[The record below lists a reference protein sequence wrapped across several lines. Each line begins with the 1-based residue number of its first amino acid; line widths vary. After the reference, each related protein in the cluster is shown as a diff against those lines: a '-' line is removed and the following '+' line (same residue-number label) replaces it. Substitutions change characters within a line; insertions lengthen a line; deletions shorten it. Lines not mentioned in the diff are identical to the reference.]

1 MKEISILGSTG
12 SVGRQT
18 LEVARHNPDEF
29 KVVGIASRFSRDI
42 LIEQIREF
50 SPRVVSVLN
59 SEEKEKLEEM
69 TNDLKIKPEIV
80 CGLPGLI
87 KVSTMPE
94 VKMVVVAVVG
104 LVGLVPTLKAIEYR
118 KDIALATKEV
128 MVIAGKIV
136 KQALKKFKVNLIPI
150 DSEHSAIFQCL
161 KGEAPDHIKKIILT
175 CSGGPFRQK
184 TREELKKVT
193 VREALRHPNW
203 KMGQKITIASAT
215 LMNKGLE
222 ILEAKWLFD
231 VKLEQI
237 EVIIH
242 PQSIIHSMVEF
253 KDGNVT
259 ALLSSPDMRYPI
271 QYALSFPR
279 RLKNGLARRLN
290 LAKVG
295 QLTYEKPDVRRFPCL
310 SLAIQA
316 GKLGGTMPAVLV
328 AADEVAVEKFTQGKL
343 AFNRIPE
350 IIRKTMGSHRII
362 KNPSLS
368 QILVADNWARR
379 RAAELI

>member
-1 MKEISILGSTG
+1 
-12 SVGRQT
+12 
-18 LEVARHNPDEF
+18 
-29 KVVGIASRFSRDI
+29 
-42 LIEQIREF
+42 
-50 SPRVVSVLN
+50 
-59 SEEKEKLEEM
+59 
-69 TNDLKIKPEIV
+69 
-80 CGLPGLI
+80 
-87 KVSTMPE
+87 
-94 VKMVVVAVVG
+94 
-104 LVGLVPTLKAIEYR
+104 
-118 KDIALATKEV
+118 
-128 MVIAGKIV
+128 
-136 KQALKKFKVNLIPI
+136 
-150 DSEHSAIFQCL
+150 
-161 KGEAPDHIKKIILT
+161 
-175 CSGGPFRQK
+175 
-184 TREELKKVT
+184 
-193 VREALRHPNW
+193 
-203 KMGQKITIASAT
+203 
-215 LMNKGLE
+215 MNKGLE

-295 QLTYEKPDVRRFPCL
+295 QLTFEKPDVRRFPCL

-328 AADEVAVEKFTQGKL
+328 AADEVAVEKFSQGKL

>member
-12 SVGRQT
+12 SVGTQT

-29 KVVGIASRFSRDI
+29 KVAGLASRFSRDI
-42 LIEQIREF
+42 LLEQIREF

-69 TNDLKIKPEIV
+69 TMGLKIKPEIV

-87 KVSTMPE
+87 KVATMSE
-94 VKMVVVAVVG
+94 VQMVVVAVVG
-104 LVGLVPTLKAIEYR
+104 LAGLVPTLKAIEYR

-136 KQALKKFKVNLIPI
+136 KQALKRFKVNLIPI

-184 TREELKKVT
+184 TREELGKVT
-193 VREALRHPNW
+193 VKEALRHPNW

-215 LMNKGLE
+215 LMNKGME

-259 ALLSSPDMRYPI
+259 AILSSPDMRYPI
-271 QYALSFPR
+271 QYALSFPG
-279 RLKNGLARRLN
+279 RLKNGFARRLN
-290 LAKVG
+290 LARVG
-295 QLTYEKPDVRRFPCL
+295 QLTFEKPDVRRFPCL
-310 SLAIQA
+310 SLAIRA

-328 AADEVAVEKFTQGKL
+328 AADEVAVEKFSQGKL

-362 KNPSLS
+362 ENPSLS
-368 QILVADNWARR
+368 QILAADNWARR

>member
-1 MKEISILGSTG
+1 VRGIIDMKEISILGSTG

-18 LEVARHNPDEF
+18 LEVVRHNPDEF

-136 KQALKKFKVNLIPI
+136 KQALKRFKVNLIPI

-161 KGEAPDHIKKIILT
+161 KGEAPDHIKEIILT

-184 TREELKKVT
+184 TKEELEKVT
-193 VREALRHPNW
+193 VKEALRHPNW

-242 PQSIIHSMVEF
+242 PQSIIHSMVEL
-253 KDGNVT
+253 KD
-259 ALLSSPDMRYPI
+259 
-271 QYALSFPR
+271 
-279 RLKNGLARRLN
+279 
-290 LAKVG
+290 
-295 QLTYEKPDVRRFPCL
+295 
-310 SLAIQA
+310 
-316 GKLGGTMPAVLV
+316 
-328 AADEVAVEKFTQGKL
+328 
-343 AFNRIPE
+343 
-350 IIRKTMGSHRII
+350 
-362 KNPSLS
+362 
-368 QILVADNWARR
+368 
-379 RAAELI
+379 

>member
-42 LIEQIREF
+42 LVEQIREF

-237 EVIIH
+237 EVIVH

-253 KDGNVT
+253 KDGNIT

-279 RLKNGLARRLN
+279 RLKNGLAQRLN

-295 QLTYEKPDVRRFPCL
+295 QLTFEKPDVRRFPCL

-368 QILVADNWARR
+368 QILVADNWARG

>member
-12 SVGRQT
+12 SVGTQT

-29 KVVGIASRFSRDI
+29 KVVGIASRFSRDV
-42 LIEQIREF
+42 LVEQIREF

-69 TNDLKIKPEIV
+69 TIDLKIKPEIV

-87 KVSTMPE
+87 KVATMSE

-104 LVGLVPTLKAIEYR
+104 LAGLVPTLKAIEYR

-161 KGEAPDHIKKIILT
+161 KGEAPEHIKKIILT

-193 VREALRHPNW
+193 VREALKHPNW
-203 KMGQKITIASAT
+203 NMGQKITIASAT
-215 LMNKGLE
+215 LMNKGME

-253 KDGNVT
+253 NDGNVT
-259 ALLSSPDMRYPI
+259 AILSSPDMRYPI
-271 QYALSFPR
+271 QYALSFPE
-279 RLKNGLARRLN
+279 RLKNGFARRLN

-295 QLTYEKPDVRRFPCL
+295 QLTFEKPDVRRFPCL

-328 AADEVAVEKFTQGKL
+328 AADEVAVEKFTGGKI

-368 QILVADNWARR
+368 QILAADCWARG